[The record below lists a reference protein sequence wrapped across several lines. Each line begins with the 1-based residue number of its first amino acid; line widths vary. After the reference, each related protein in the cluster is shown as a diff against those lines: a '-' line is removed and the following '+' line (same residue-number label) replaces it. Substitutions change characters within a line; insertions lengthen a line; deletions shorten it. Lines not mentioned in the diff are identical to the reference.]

1 MNTDSL
7 EGQVLL
13 QYLILFYFVRKEGE
27 MKQAFITQQVE
38 VQVWN
43 DFTYIHIK

>member
-1 MNTDSL
+1 MISVVAILNT
-7 EGQVLL
+7 
-13 QYLILFYFVRKEGE
+13 FYFVRKEGE

>member
-1 MNTDSL
+1 MISAVEVLNT
-7 EGQVLL
+7 
-13 QYLILFYFVRKEGE
+13 FYFVRKEGK

>member
-1 MNTDSL
+1 MISVVA
-7 EGQVLL
+7 VLDT
-13 QYLILFYFVRKEGE
+13 FYFVRKEGE
-27 MKQAFITQQVE
+27 IKQAFITQQVE